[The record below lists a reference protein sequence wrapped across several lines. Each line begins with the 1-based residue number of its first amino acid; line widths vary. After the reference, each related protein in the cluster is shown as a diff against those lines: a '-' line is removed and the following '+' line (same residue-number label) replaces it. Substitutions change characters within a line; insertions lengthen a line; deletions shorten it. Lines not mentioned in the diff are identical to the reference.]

1 MKKNQLIGL
10 SFAVLTGT
18 FMIQGCDLVKDIE
31 YTANPNPL
39 EYCGDTV
46 RLNINGKFIEKGI
59 HKKAIAECTPV
70 LITSTGKEIPFKTD
84 IFQGP
89 KAVGNGKVIPKEGG
103 SFSYSSSLPY
113 TPDME
118 VGEVKVKIVVKKGT
132 KVKDELMTGKIAD
145 ATITT
150 PLLVMGDD
158 KTIFGKDNFVRVTQ
172 HSTGME
178 INYGKNQSNV
188 QAKELKDK
196 DYKDFYTWIAGAMTN
211 DRINIKSISLPAYA
225 SPEGEISLNGN
236 LANERAM
243 STMKQMIA
251 EAKKMKWEKGTV
263 ETLYSMQGKGEDWDG
278 FKKLMQASDIP
289 DKELILRV
297 LEMYS
302 DVNKRES
309 EIKNMAKT
317 YKTVEDKILPQLRRT
332 TVVLS
337 YDLSGKTDAELVAW
351 SKKSCDSLT
360 IEELMFTANTLVT
373 DMNEKLRLYREA
385 SRIYPKDWRGPNNA
399 GYILFMQNKINEA
412 KAEFE
417 KAASIDGSNK
427 IIKNN
432 LGACARIT
440 GDYAKAEKLFTEA
453 MGAGD
458 EVNYNLGI
466 CNIKKC
472 KYGEAVSQMSKYK
485 TFNTALAQLLNGDGG
500 AASTTLDGSDAKDAG
515 LSHYLRAVIAARS
528 GNMDGVKTNLT
539 NAFAKDGSLKAK
551 AAKDR
556 EFMKW
561 MNDPAFQALVK

>member
-1 MKKNQLIGL
+1 MKKNQIIGL
-10 SFAVLTGT
+10 SFAALTGA

-31 YTANPNPL
+31 YKANPNPL

-70 LITSTGKEIPFKTD
+70 LITSSGKEYAFKTD
-84 IFQGP
+84 IYQGP

-103 SFSYSSSLPY
+103 SFSYSSSLPFA
-113 TPDME
+113 PDME

-132 KVKDELMTGKIAD
+132 KVKDEIITDKIAD
-145 ATITT
+145 ATIIT

-158 KTIFGKDNFVRVTQ
+158 KVIFGKDNFVRVTQ
-172 HSTGME
+172 HTAGME
-178 INYGKNQSNV
+178 IHYGKNQSNV
-188 QAKELKDK
+188 RPGELKDQ
-196 DYKDFYTWIAGAMTN
+196 DYKDFYTWIAGAMKN

-243 STMKQMIA
+243 STMKQMLA
-251 EAKKMKWEKGTV
+251 EAKKMKWEKGMQ
-263 ETLYSMQGKGEDWDG
+263 EGLYQMNGRGEDWEG
-278 FKKLMQASDIP
+278 FKKEVMASDIP
-289 DKELILRV
+289 DKELIIRV

-302 DVNKRES
+302 DLDKREQ

-317 YKTVEDKILPQLRRT
+317 YKILEDKILPKQRRT
-332 TVVLS
+332 TVVLA

-360 IEELMFTANTLVT
+360 AEELFFTANTLVT

-385 SRIYPKDWRGPNNA
+385 CRIYPKDWRGFNNA

-417 KAASIDGSNK
+417 KAAALDGSNK

-440 GDYAKAEKLFTEA
+440 GDYAKAEKLFNEA

-458 EVNYNLGI
+458 EVSYNLGI

-472 KYGEAVSQMSKYK
+472 KYGEAVSQMAKFK

-500 AASTTLDGSDAKDAG
+500 AATSTLDGSEVKDAAM
-515 LSHYLRAVIAARS
+515 SHYLRAVIAARS
-528 GNMDGVKTNLT
+528 GNMEGVKNSLT

-556 EFMKW
+556 EFIKW
-561 MNDPAFQALVK
+561 LNDPAFQALVK